1 MQAQVHGCTDPG
13 NTVKENQD
21 TFLAIRH
28 NTHVALAVF
37 DGHGKSH
44 GKLAAETAK
53 AFFEHKFQQDHTY
66 EELRI
71 DGEATLRLLFDEC
84 HATIRQAFQAYYER
98 RRLHAEERN
107 GGYLV
112 VKQGLLQKSLLVQ
125 GGTTAS
131 IVVVLDSGAT
141 MLCANVGDSSSLLCV
156 PSPLD
161 ASWSSLQASSVL
173 HLLRKHNTLP
183 PVAVPVELP
192 ESTSVVQLCGDHSP
206 ECMTEF
212 QRTALARSIST
223 KHGNM
228 PELLFVYDSLIDG
241 HSNQRVS
248 VREKHIALEKSPV
261 FTVVDDVVAK
271 AGEGSYY
278 KNVRQEWA
286 SLCCTPAKAKYHES
300 LAFTRSLGDFYI
312 HSFGLTHQP
321 DVIQVD
327 VAALMRQEAWTTV
340 LVVVGS
346 DGIWDAWDYA
356 AFNQVLWKAMA
367 DHKSALPL
375 VADDVM
381 QQNKQVSAQVFGPA
395 VDNMTLVVCSLTMN
409 GSSSS

>member
-1 MQAQVHGCTDPG
+1 
-13 NTVKENQD
+13 
-21 TFLAIRH
+21 
-28 NTHVALAVF
+28 
-37 DGHGKSH
+37 
-44 GKLAAETAK
+44 
-53 AFFEHKFQQDHTY
+53 
-66 EELRI
+66 
-71 DGEATLRLLFDEC
+71 
-84 HATIRQAFQAYYER
+84 
-98 RRLHAEERN
+98 
-107 GGYLV
+107 
-112 VKQGLLQKSLLVQ
+112 
-125 GGTTAS
+125 
-131 IVVVLDSGAT
+131 
-141 MLCANVGDSSSLLCV
+141 
-156 PSPLD
+156 
-161 ASWSSLQASSVL
+161 
-173 HLLRKHNTLP
+173 
-183 PVAVPVELP
+183 
-192 ESTSVVQLCGDHSP
+192 
-206 ECMTEF
+206 MTEF

-261 FTVVDDVVAK
+261 FTVVNDVVAK